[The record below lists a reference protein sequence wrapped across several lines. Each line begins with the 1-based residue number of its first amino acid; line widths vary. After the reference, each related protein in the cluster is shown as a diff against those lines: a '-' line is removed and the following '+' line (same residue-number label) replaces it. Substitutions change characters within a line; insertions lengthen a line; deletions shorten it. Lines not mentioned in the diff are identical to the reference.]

1 MEVVASRFFSH
12 SICSLL
18 TAAKRAGGKTKRHC
32 QINLIH
38 PVIESF
44 CLVFF
49 RRERCFI
56 EFEITKRI
64 PMRSFVSGQRSR
76 LRHQP
81 LFRTQIERPVKERV
95 VTAFLVKLFRIRCRN
110 CADPYFAVVA
120 SPPLLSGSCDCLAMA
135 ALSDLSICLPMSVR
149 TNPNLS
155 VPELKWCRIQIG
167 RLGIFANYTSIWPIS
182 GRGLRRREKN
192 EASNREEQAGY
203 FHDRSHRADS
213 LPNFGAWQDRHRDG
227 PGAITPLRSIN
238 LHLPK
243 RLGAN

>member
-44 CLVFF
+44 CFVFF

-149 TNPNLS
+149 TKPEPFSSRIEMVSNPN
-155 VPELKWCRIQIG
+155 RTI
-167 RLGIFANYTSIWPIS
+167 
-182 GRGLRRREKN
+182 
-192 EASNREEQAGY
+192 GY
-203 FHDRSHRADS
+203 FRKLHIHLANLRPRSS
-213 LPNFGAWQDRHRDG
+213 SPSEK
-227 PGAITPLRSIN
+227 RSIQ
-238 LHLPK
+238 P
-243 RLGAN
+243 RRASGTFP